1 MKRPIID
8 GYDREILKA
17 HRLGFRSIA
26 GALIELDVATLKLR
40 REVCNLLLEIHLK
53 IKGEK

>member
-8 GYDREILKA
+8 EYDRFILA
-17 HRLGFRSIA
+17 HHREGQKSLA

-40 REVCNLLLEIHLK
+40 REVCDLLLK
-53 IKGEK
+53 IYRKMQGK